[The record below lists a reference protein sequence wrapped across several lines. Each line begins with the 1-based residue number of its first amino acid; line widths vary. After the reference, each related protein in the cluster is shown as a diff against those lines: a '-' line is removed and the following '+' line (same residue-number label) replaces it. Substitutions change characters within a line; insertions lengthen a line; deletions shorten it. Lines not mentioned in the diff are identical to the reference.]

1 MNKQFTTDWF
11 SNNIPT
17 WDIFLQDIKHHPNL
31 NFLEV
36 GCWEGRATCWLLEN
50 ILTDESSK
58 ITVVDTF
65 GGSPEE
71 DGMNGLDFKNV
82 YSRFKHNTKE
92 YDNKITIHN
101 GYSNK
106 MLKQLGN
113 EPLFDFAYI
122 DASHTAYGT
131 LEDAVLTHPL
141 IKSGGIII
149 FDDYKWKDPNRPS
162 DTDSPELGINC
173 FVNAY
178 ADFYDV
184 IFIGYQVGLKKR

>member
-1 MNKQFTTDWF
+1 
-11 SNNIPT
+11 
-17 WDIFLQDIKHHPNL
+17 
-31 NFLEV
+31 
-36 GCWEGRATCWLLEN
+36 
-50 ILTDESSK
+50 
-58 ITVVDTF
+58 
-65 GGSPEE
+65 
-71 DGMNGLDFKNV
+71 
-82 YSRFKHNTKE
+82 
-92 YDNKITIHN
+92 
-101 GYSNK
+101 

-184 IFIGYQVGLKKR
+184 IFVGYQVGLKKR